1 MNTSRSIVE
10 VGVAMV
16 LKDRFSQEAGK
27 ISGSFRT
34 MMNDMNTW
42 NRGIQMSASNTMDF
56 GMQLVGGMA
65 RAYKYSA
72 GVQNEVWTASKI
84 AGATIAEQR
93 EMLQLAK
100 DVNEITPL
108 TASDVASG
116 QRYLAMAGNKF
127 DAIKEMIGPASKLA
141 SIFTMPVGQK
151 GGVADLMT
159 NIMSMYQIPMGE
171 AARVTDDLYTAV
183 TNANISLTDLAQSIS
198 YAGADMATAGVDLR
212 QTAAAIGVLGDMG
225 IQGSMAGT
233 SLANMIRYLQL
244 SLVNQKKK
252 GYNALADLG
261 LSPDEFFDAQG
272 NLIDL
277 YTIYQ
282 KFAKAAVDL
291 PSRIETPTFFNIFG
305 VRGNRG
311 MLPVLRDIASGRDK
325 MGKILATYD
334 QNMGAVN
341 RLNEERLKTDAGVID
356 QFESSIENLTVTAGA
371 ALGRIFTPV
380 LKVGNSIIKVINS
393 ISETWVGGFGLR
405 IGATAVVVGT
415 IVAGFNTVRG
425 IIRSVGYLQTIA
437 TASTEGMAA
446 AAIKTNTQFAIMEA
460 HMINRVNLMRTMV
473 QLQMMMGGVSMNK
486 AGRFYNTKTGRYVK
500 SYNTKT
506 GRYIKTP
513 NPGMSPATSLIGG
526 VVGGTVA
533 NQAGKQAAKTV
544 ATRSLASVGGRLLGL
559 IGGPWGLAI
568 TVGLPL
574 LIEVGSRLI
583 DSVDRN
589 TNAQDK
595 EDPSAIR
602 AQNEE
607 RFLNAMRA
615 AIRDGL
621 KDGKINISVDGEIL
635 GDYSLGSQ
643 QDYTGVALGL

>member
-159 NIMSMYQIPMGE
+159 NIMSMYQIPMGK

-334 QNMGAVN
+334 QNIGAVN

-380 LKVGNSIIKVINS
+380 LNVGNSIIKVINS

-405 IGATAVVVGT
+405 VAATGVVVGT

-437 TASTEGMAA
+437 TASTEGMSTATA
-446 AAIKTNTQFAIMEA
+446 KTNAQFVIMEA
-460 HMINRVNLMRTMV
+460 HLRNISFMMSSIAAQTLGMGKSIPLSGGFFMGKDKRGRAYYRDSMGRRVSQGTAL
-473 QLQMMMGGVSMNK
+473 
-486 AGRFYNTKTGRYVK
+486 
-500 SYNTKT
+500 
-506 GRYIKTP
+506 
-513 NPGMSPATSLIGG
+513 
-526 VVGGTVA
+526 GGTNLISTTVREGGK
-533 NQAGKQAAKTV
+533 QAGKKLATSAA
-544 ATRSLASVGGRLLGL
+544 LGLGGRLMGL
-559 IGGPWGLAI
+559 LGGPVGLAI
-568 TVGLPL
+568 TIGLPL
-574 LIEVGSRLI
+574 LIEVGSSLI
-583 DSVDRN
+583 KSVDRN
-589 TNAQDK
+589 TEAQSK

>member
-34 MMNDMNTW
+34 MMNDMSTW

-334 QNMGAVN
+334 QNIGAVN

-380 LKVGNSIIKVINS
+380 LNVGNSIIKVINS
-393 ISETWVGGFGLR
+393 ISETWAGSFGLR
-405 IGATAVVVGT
+405 VAATGVVVGT

-437 TASTEGMAA
+437 TASTEGMSMATA
-446 AAIKTNTQFAIMEA
+446 KTNAQFVIMEA
-460 HMINRVNLMRTMV
+460 HLRNISFMMSSIAAQTLGMGKSIPLSGGFFMGKDKRGRAYYRDSMGRRVSQGTAL
-473 QLQMMMGGVSMNK
+473 
-486 AGRFYNTKTGRYVK
+486 
-500 SYNTKT
+500 
-506 GRYIKTP
+506 
-513 NPGMSPATSLIGG
+513 
-526 VVGGTVA
+526 GGTNLISTTVREGGK
-533 NQAGKQAAKTV
+533 QAGKKLATSAA
-544 ATRSLASVGGRLLGL
+544 LGLGGRLMGL
-559 IGGPWGLAI
+559 LGGPVGLAI
-568 TVGLPL
+568 TIGLPL
-574 LIEVGSRLI
+574 LIEVGSSLI
-583 DSVDRN
+583 KSVDRN
-589 TNAQDK
+589 TEAQSK

>member
-1 MNTSRSIVE
+1 
-10 VGVAMV
+10 
-16 LKDRFSQEAGK
+16 
-27 ISGSFRT
+27 

-356 QFESSIENLTVTAGA
+356 QFESSLENLTVTAGA

-380 LKVGNSIIKVINS
+380 LNVGNSIIKVINS

-405 IGATAVVVGT
+405 VGATAVVVGT

-437 TASTEGMAA
+437 TASTEGMSA

-460 HMINRVNLMRTMV
+460 HMVRMVKLMRIMV
-473 QLQMMMGGVSMNK
+473 QLQMMSSGIGMNS
-486 AGRFYNTKTGRYVK
+486 AGRIHNTKTGRYVK
-500 SYNTKT
+500 
-506 GRYIKTP
+506 TP
-513 NPGMSPATSLIGG
+513 NPGVPLATTMAGNLAGG
-526 VVGGTVA
+526 ALAGAGAQVGSQVA
-533 NQAGKQAAKTV
+533 RQGAIKGLT
-544 ATRSLASVGGRLLGL
+544 SIGGRLMGL
-559 IGGPWGLAI
+559 LGGPWGLTI

-574 LIEVGSRLI
+574 LIEGISYLSN
-583 DSVDRN
+583 SVDRN
-589 TNAQDK
+589 TEAQNKEK
-595 EDPSAIR
+595 EDPTTIR

-607 RFLNAMRA
+607 RFINAVRLAIKEGMRDS
-615 AIRDGL
+615 R
-621 KDGKINISVDGEIL
+621 INISVDGQAV
-635 GDYSLGSQ
+635 GDYAPGSQ
-643 QDYTGVALGL
+643 QDFTGAAFVMGI

>member
-1 MNTSRSIVE
+1 MINASRSVIE

-16 LKDRFSQEAGK
+16 LRDRFSQEAGK

-42 NRGIQMSASNTMDF
+42 NRGIQMSASNSLDF

-100 DVNEITPL
+100 DVNAMTPL

-141 SIFTMPVGQK
+141 SIFTMPVGGK

-159 NIMSMYQIPMGE
+159 NIMSMYQIPMTD

-183 TNANISLTDLAQSIS
+183 TNANISLQDLAQSIS
-198 YAGADMATAGVDLR
+198 YAGADMVTAGVDLR

-252 GYNALADLG
+252 GYNALAGMG
-261 LSPDEFFDAQG
+261 LSPDDFFDAQG

-277 YTIYQ
+277 YSVYQ
-282 KFAKAAVDL
+282 KFAKAAADM

-325 MGKILATYD
+325 MGQILATYNK
-334 QNMGAVN
+334 NMGAVN
-341 RLNEERLKTDAGVID
+341 QMNEERLKTDAGVID
-356 QFESSIENLTVTAGA
+356 QWESSLENLTVTAGA
-371 ALGRIFTPV
+371 AMGRIFTPALEFGV
-380 LKVGNSIIKVINS
+380 KFVDVVNS
-393 ISETWVGGFGLR
+393 ISETWGGSFALR
-405 IGATAVVVGT
+405 VAATGVVVGT
-415 IVAGFNTVRG
+415 IVAGFRTLRG
-425 IIRSVGYLQTIA
+425 IMRMTSYLQALT
-437 TASTEGMAA
+437 TTETNGMSA

-460 HMINRVNLMRTMV
+460 HMVSMVNLMRTMV
-473 QLQMMMGGVSMNK
+473 QLQMMSSGIGMNSK
-486 AGRFYNTKTGRYVK
+486 GRFYNMKNGRYV
-500 SYNTKT
+500 
-506 GRYIKTP
+506 KTP
-513 NPGMSPATSLIGG
+513 NPGVPVATTMAGNLIGG
-526 VVGGTVA
+526 AVGGAAA
-533 NQAGKQAAKTV
+533 NAGSRAAGQVAAKGLT
-544 ATRSLASVGGRLLGL
+544 GMMGRFMGFL
-559 IGGPWGLAI
+559 GGPWGLAI
-568 TVGLPL
+568 SIGLPL
-574 LIEVGSRLI
+574 LIEVGGRLI
-583 DSVDRN
+583 SSIDKN
-589 TNAQDK
+589 TDAQNNK
-595 EDPSAIR
+595 EDDPLAIR

-607 RFLNAMRA
+607 RFINAMKS

-621 KDGKINISVDGEIL
+621 KEGKIGITIDGQSM
-635 GDYSLGSQ
+635 GDYTLGSQ
-643 QDYTGVALGL
+643 QDYTGVVLGL

>member
-34 MMNDMNTW
+34 MMNDMSTW

-356 QFESSIENLTVTAGA
+356 QFQSSLENLTVTAGA

-380 LKVGNSIIKVINS
+380 LNVGTYLVKIINS
-393 ISETWVGGFGLR
+393 ISETWAGSFGLR
-405 IGATAVVVGT
+405 VAATGVVVGT

-437 TASTEGMAA
+437 TASTEGMSTATA
-446 AAIKTNTQFAIMEA
+446 KTNAQFVIMEA
-460 HMINRVNLMRTMV
+460 HLRNISFMMSSIAAQTLGMGKSIPLSGGFFMGKDKRGRTYYRDSMGRRVSQGTAL
-473 QLQMMMGGVSMNK
+473 
-486 AGRFYNTKTGRYVK
+486 
-500 SYNTKT
+500 
-506 GRYIKTP
+506 
-513 NPGMSPATSLIGG
+513 
-526 VVGGTVA
+526 GGTNLISTTVREGGK
-533 NQAGKQAAKTV
+533 QAGKKLATSAAFG
-544 ATRSLASVGGRLLGL
+544 LGGRLMGL
-559 IGGPWGLAI
+559 LGGPVGLAI
-568 TVGLPL
+568 TIGLPL
-574 LIEVGSRLI
+574 LIEVGSSLI
-583 DSVDRN
+583 KSVDRN
-589 TNAQDK
+589 TEAQGK

>member
-334 QNMGAVN
+334 QNIGAVN

-380 LKVGNSIIKVINS
+380 LNVGNSIIKVINS

-405 IGATAVVVGT
+405 VGATAVVVGT

-437 TASTEGMAA
+437 TASTEGMSTATA
-446 AAIKTNTQFAIMEA
+446 KTNAQFVIMEA
-460 HMINRVNLMRTMV
+460 HLRNISFMMSSIAAQTLGMGKSIPLSGGFFMGKDKRGRAYYRDSMGRRVSQGTAL
-473 QLQMMMGGVSMNK
+473 
-486 AGRFYNTKTGRYVK
+486 
-500 SYNTKT
+500 
-506 GRYIKTP
+506 
-513 NPGMSPATSLIGG
+513 
-526 VVGGTVA
+526 GGTNLISTTVREGGK
-533 NQAGKQAAKTV
+533 QAGKKLATSAAFG
-544 ATRSLASVGGRLLGL
+544 LGGRLMGL
-559 IGGPWGLAI
+559 LGGPVGLAI
-568 TVGLPL
+568 TIGLPL
-574 LIEVGSRLI
+574 LIEVGSSLI
-583 DSVDRN
+583 KSVDRN
-589 TNAQDK
+589 TEAQGK

>member
-151 GGVADLMT
+151 GGVADLIT

-334 QNMGAVN
+334 QNIGAVN

-380 LKVGNSIIKVINS
+380 LNVGNSIIKVINS
-393 ISETWVGGFGLR
+393 ISETWVGSFGLR
-405 IGATAVVVGT
+405 VAATGVVVGT

-437 TASTEGMAA
+437 TASTEGMSTATA
-446 AAIKTNTQFAIMEA
+446 KTNAQFVIMEA
-460 HMINRVNLMRTMV
+460 HLRNISFMMSSIAAQTLGMGKSIPLSGGFFMGKDKRGRAYYRDSMGRRVSQGTAL
-473 QLQMMMGGVSMNK
+473 
-486 AGRFYNTKTGRYVK
+486 
-500 SYNTKT
+500 
-506 GRYIKTP
+506 
-513 NPGMSPATSLIGG
+513 
-526 VVGGTVA
+526 GGTNLISTTVREGGK
-533 NQAGKQAAKTV
+533 QAGKKLATSAA
-544 ATRSLASVGGRLLGL
+544 LGLGGRLMGL
-559 IGGPWGLAI
+559 LGGPVGLAI
-568 TVGLPL
+568 TIGLPL
-574 LIEVGSRLI
+574 LIEVGSSLI
-583 DSVDRN
+583 KSVDRN
-589 TNAQDK
+589 TEAQSK

>member
-334 QNMGAVN
+334 QNIGAVN

-356 QFESSIENLTVTAGA
+356 QFESSLENLTVTAGA

-393 ISETWVGGFGLR
+393 ISETWAGSFALR
-405 IGATAVVVGT
+405 VGATAVVVGT

-437 TASTEGMAA
+437 TASTEGMSA

-460 HMINRVNLMRTMV
+460 HMISMVNLMRTMV

-486 AGRFYNTKTGRYVK
+486 AGRFYNTKSTGRYV
-500 SYNTKT
+500 
-506 GRYIKTP
+506 KTP

-583 DSVDRN
+583 SSVDRN
-589 TNAQDK
+589 TDAQSK

-621 KDGKINISVDGEIL
+621 KDGKINISVNGEIL

>member
-34 MMNDMNTW
+34 MMNDMSTW

-159 NIMSMYQIPMGE
+159 NIMSMYQIPMTE

-356 QFESSIENLTVTAGA
+356 QFQSSLENLTVTAGA

-380 LKVGNSIIKVINS
+380 LNVGTYLVKIINS
-393 ISETWVGGFGLR
+393 ISETWAGSFGLR
-405 IGATAVVVGT
+405 VAATGVVVGT

-437 TASTEGMAA
+437 TASTEGMSTATA
-446 AAIKTNTQFAIMEA
+446 KTNAQFVIMEA
-460 HMINRVNLMRTMV
+460 HLRNISFMMSSIAAQTLGMGKSIPLSGGFFMGKDKRGRAYYRDSMGRRVSQGTAL
-473 QLQMMMGGVSMNK
+473 
-486 AGRFYNTKTGRYVK
+486 
-500 SYNTKT
+500 
-506 GRYIKTP
+506 
-513 NPGMSPATSLIGG
+513 
-526 VVGGTVA
+526 GGTNLISTTVREGGK
-533 NQAGKQAAKTV
+533 QAGKKLATSAAFG
-544 ATRSLASVGGRLLGL
+544 LGGRLMGL
-559 IGGPWGLAI
+559 LGGPVGLAI
-568 TVGLPL
+568 TIGLPL
-574 LIEVGSRLI
+574 LIEVGSSLI
-583 DSVDRN
+583 KSVDRN
-589 TNAQDK
+589 TEAQSK

>member
-34 MMNDMNTW
+34 MMNDMSTW

-127 DAIKEMIGPASKLA
+127 EAIKEMIGPASKLA

-282 KFAKAAVDL
+282 KFAKAAVNL

-334 QNMGAVN
+334 QNIGAVH

-356 QFESSIENLTVTAGA
+356 QFKSVIENLTVTAGA

-380 LKVGNSIIKVINS
+380 LRVGNSIIRVINS

-405 IGATAVVVGT
+405 VAATGVVVGT

-437 TASTEGMAA
+437 TASTEGMSTATA
-446 AAIKTNTQFAIMEA
+446 KTNAQLVIMEA
-460 HMINRVNLMRTMV
+460 HLRNISFMMSSIAAQTLRMGKSIPLSGGFFMGKGRRGRAYYRDSRGRRVSQGTAL
-473 QLQMMMGGVSMNK
+473 
-486 AGRFYNTKTGRYVK
+486 
-500 SYNTKT
+500 
-506 GRYIKTP
+506 
-513 NPGMSPATSLIGG
+513 
-526 VVGGTVA
+526 GGTNLISTTVREGGK
-533 NQAGKQAAKTV
+533 QAGKKLATSAA
-544 ATRSLASVGGRLLGL
+544 SGLGGRLMGL
-559 IGGPWGLAI
+559 LGGPVGLAI
-568 TVGLPL
+568 TIGLPL
-574 LIEVGSRLI
+574 LIEVGSSLI
-583 DSVDRN
+583 KSVDRN
-589 TNAQDK
+589 TEAQSK
-595 EDPSAIR
+595 EDPSVIR

-621 KDGKINISVDGEIL
+621 KDGKINISVDGKIL

>member
-334 QNMGAVN
+334 QNIGAVN

-356 QFESSIENLTVTAGA
+356 QFESSLENLTVTAGA

-380 LKVGNSIIKVINS
+380 LNVGTYLVKIINS
-393 ISETWVGGFGLR
+393 ISETWAGSFGLR
-405 IGATAVVVGT
+405 VAATAVVVGT

-437 TASTEGMAA
+437 TASTKGMSA
-446 AAIKTNTQFAIMEA
+446 AAIKTNTQFVIMEA
-460 HMINRVNLMRTMV
+460 HLRNISFMMSSIAAQTLGMGKSIPLSGGFFMGKDKRGRAYYRDSMGRRVSQGTAL
-473 QLQMMMGGVSMNK
+473 
-486 AGRFYNTKTGRYVK
+486 
-500 SYNTKT
+500 
-506 GRYIKTP
+506 
-513 NPGMSPATSLIGG
+513 
-526 VVGGTVA
+526 GGTNLISTTVREGGK
-533 NQAGKQAAKTV
+533 QAGKKLATSAAFG
-544 ATRSLASVGGRLLGL
+544 LGGRLMGL
-559 IGGPWGLAI
+559 LGGPVGLAI
-568 TVGLPL
+568 TIGLPL
-574 LIEVGSRLI
+574 LIEVGSSLI
-583 DSVDRN
+583 KSVDRN
-589 TNAQDK
+589 TEAQGK

>member
-159 NIMSMYQIPMGE
+159 NIMSMYQIPMTE
-171 AARVTDDLYTAV
+171 AVRVTDDLYTVV

-198 YAGADMATAGVDLR
+198 YVGADMATAGVDLR

-334 QNMGAVN
+334 QNIGAVN

-393 ISETWVGGFGLR
+393 ISETWVGSFGLR
-405 IGATAVVVGT
+405 VAATGVVVGT
-415 IVAGFNTVRG
+415 IVAGFNIVRG

-437 TASTEGMAA
+437 TASTEGMSTATA
-446 AAIKTNTQFAIMEA
+446 KTNAQFVIMEA
-460 HMINRVNLMRTMV
+460 HLRNISFMMSSIAAQTLGMGKSIPLSGGFFMGKDKRGRAYYRDSMGRRVSQGTAL
-473 QLQMMMGGVSMNK
+473 
-486 AGRFYNTKTGRYVK
+486 
-500 SYNTKT
+500 
-506 GRYIKTP
+506 
-513 NPGMSPATSLIGG
+513 
-526 VVGGTVA
+526 GGTNLISTTVREGGK
-533 NQAGKQAAKTV
+533 QAGKKLATSAA
-544 ATRSLASVGGRLLGL
+544 LGLGGRLMGL
-559 IGGPWGLAI
+559 LGGPVGLAI
-568 TVGLPL
+568 TIGLPL
-574 LIEVGSRLI
+574 LIEVGSSLI
-583 DSVDRN
+583 KSVDRN
-589 TNAQDK
+589 TEAQSK

>member
-34 MMNDMNTW
+34 MMNDMSTW

-261 LSPDEFFDAQG
+261 LSPDEFFDAKG
-272 NLIDL
+272 SLIDL

-334 QNMGAVN
+334 QNIGAVN
-341 RLNEERLKTDAGVID
+341 RLNEERLKTDAGAID
-356 QFESSIENLTVTAGA
+356 QFQSSLENLTVTAGA

-380 LKVGNSIIKVINS
+380 LNVGTYLVKIINS
-393 ISETWVGGFGLR
+393 ISETWAGSFGLR
-405 IGATAVVVGT
+405 VAATGVVVGT

-437 TASTEGMAA
+437 TASTEGMSTATA
-446 AAIKTNTQFAIMEA
+446 KTNAQFVIMEA
-460 HMINRVNLMRTMV
+460 HLRNISFMMSSIAAQTLGMGKSIPLSGGFFMGKDKRGRAYYRDSMGRRVSQGTAL
-473 QLQMMMGGVSMNK
+473 
-486 AGRFYNTKTGRYVK
+486 
-500 SYNTKT
+500 
-506 GRYIKTP
+506 
-513 NPGMSPATSLIGG
+513 
-526 VVGGTVA
+526 GGTNLISTTVREGGK
-533 NQAGKQAAKTV
+533 QAGKK
-544 ATRSLASVGGRLLGL
+544 LASAAFGLGGRLMGL
-559 IGGPWGLAI
+559 LGGPVGLAI
-568 TVGLPL
+568 TIGLPL
-574 LIEVGSRLI
+574 LIEVGSSLI
-583 DSVDRN
+583 KSVDRN
-589 TNAQDK
+589 TEAQSK

>member
-334 QNMGAVN
+334 QNIGAVN

-380 LKVGNSIIKVINS
+380 LNVGNSIIKVINS
-393 ISETWVGGFGLR
+393 ISETWVGSFGLR
-405 IGATAVVVGT
+405 VAATGVVVGT

-437 TASTEGMAA
+437 TASTEGMSTATV
-446 AAIKTNTQFAIMEA
+446 KTNAQFVIMEA
-460 HMINRVNLMRTMV
+460 HLRNISFMMSSIAAQTLGMGKSIPLSGGFFMGKDKRGRAYYRDSMGRRVSQDTAL
-473 QLQMMMGGVSMNK
+473 
-486 AGRFYNTKTGRYVK
+486 
-500 SYNTKT
+500 
-506 GRYIKTP
+506 
-513 NPGMSPATSLIGG
+513 
-526 VVGGTVA
+526 GGTNLISTTVREGGK
-533 NQAGKQAAKTV
+533 QAGKKLATSAA
-544 ATRSLASVGGRLLGL
+544 LGLGGRLMGL
-559 IGGPWGLAI
+559 LGGPVGLAI
-568 TVGLPL
+568 TIGLPL
-574 LIEVGSRLI
+574 LIEVGSSLI
-583 DSVDRN
+583 KSVDRN
-589 TNAQDK
+589 TEAQSK

>member
-34 MMNDMNTW
+34 MMNDMSTW

-282 KFAKAAVDL
+282 KFAKAAVNL

-334 QNMGAVN
+334 QNIGAVN

-356 QFESSIENLTVTAGA
+356 QFESSLENLTVTAGA

-380 LKVGNSIIKVINS
+380 LNVGTYLVKIINS
-393 ISETWVGGFGLR
+393 ISETWAGSFGLR
-405 IGATAVVVGT
+405 VAATGVVVGT
-415 IVAGFNTVRG
+415 IVAGFNMVRG

-437 TASTEGMAA
+437 TASTEGMSTATA
-446 AAIKTNTQFAIMEA
+446 KTNAQFVIMEA
-460 HMINRVNLMRTMV
+460 HLRNISFMMSSIAAQTLGMGKSISLSGGFFMGKDKRGRVYYRDS
-473 QLQMMMGGVSMNK
+473 MGRRVSQGT
-486 AGRFYNTKTGRYVK
+486 A
-500 SYNTKT
+500 
-506 GRYIKTP
+506 
-513 NPGMSPATSLIGG
+513 L
-526 VVGGTVA
+526 GGTNLISTTVREGGK
-533 NQAGKQAAKTV
+533 QAGKKLATSAAFG
-544 ATRSLASVGGRLLGL
+544 LGGRLMGL
-559 IGGPWGLAI
+559 LGGPVGLAI
-568 TVGLPL
+568 TIGLPL
-574 LIEVGSRLI
+574 LIEVGSSLI
-583 DSVDRN
+583 KSVDRN
-589 TNAQDK
+589 TEAQSK

>member
-334 QNMGAVN
+334 QNIGAVN

-380 LKVGNSIIKVINS
+380 LNVGNSIIKVINS
-393 ISETWVGGFGLR
+393 ISETWVGSFGLR
-405 IGATAVVVGT
+405 VAATGVVVGT

-437 TASTEGMAA
+437 TASTEGMSTATA
-446 AAIKTNTQFAIMEA
+446 KTNAQFVIMEA
-460 HMINRVNLMRTMV
+460 HLRNISFMMSSIAAQTLGMGKSIPLSGGFFMGKDKRGRAYYRDSMGRRVSQDTAL
-473 QLQMMMGGVSMNK
+473 
-486 AGRFYNTKTGRYVK
+486 
-500 SYNTKT
+500 
-506 GRYIKTP
+506 
-513 NPGMSPATSLIGG
+513 
-526 VVGGTVA
+526 GGTNLISTTVREGGK
-533 NQAGKQAAKTV
+533 QAGKKLATSAA
-544 ATRSLASVGGRLLGL
+544 LGLGGRLMGL
-559 IGGPWGLAI
+559 LGGPVGLAI
-568 TVGLPL
+568 TIGLPL
-574 LIEVGSRLI
+574 LIEVGSSLI
-583 DSVDRN
+583 KSVDRN
-589 TNAQDK
+589 TEAQSK

>member
-1 MNTSRSIVE
+1 
-10 VGVAMV
+10 
-16 LKDRFSQEAGK
+16 
-27 ISGSFRT
+27 
-34 MMNDMNTW
+34 
-42 NRGIQMSASNTMDF
+42 
-56 GMQLVGGMA
+56 
-65 RAYKYSA
+65 
-72 GVQNEVWTASKI
+72 
-84 AGATIAEQR
+84 
-93 EMLQLAK
+93 
-100 DVNEITPL
+100 
-108 TASDVASG
+108 
-116 QRYLAMAGNKF
+116 
-127 DAIKEMIGPASKLA
+127 
-141 SIFTMPVGQK
+141 MPVGQK

-356 QFESSIENLTVTAGA
+356 QFESSLENLTVTAGA

-380 LKVGNSIIKVINS
+380 LNVGNSIIKVINS

-405 IGATAVVVGT
+405 VGATAVVVGT

-437 TASTEGMAA
+437 TASTEGMSA

-460 HMINRVNLMRTMV
+460 HMVRMVNLMRTMV
-473 QLQMMMGGVSMNK
+473 QLQMMSSGIGMNS

-500 SYNTKT
+500 
-506 GRYIKTP
+506 TP
-513 NPGMSPATSLIGG
+513 NPGVPLATTMAGNLAGG
-526 VVGGTVA
+526 ALAGAGAQVGSQVA
-533 NQAGKQAAKTV
+533 RQGAIKGLT
-544 ATRSLASVGGRLLGL
+544 SIGGRLMGL
-559 IGGPWGLAI
+559 LGGPWGLAI

-574 LIEVGSRLI
+574 LIEGISYLSN
-583 DSVDRN
+583 SVDRN
-589 TNAQDK
+589 TEAQNKEK
-595 EDPSAIR
+595 EDPTTIR

-607 RFLNAMRA
+607 RFINAVRLAIKEGMRDS
-615 AIRDGL
+615 R
-621 KDGKINISVDGEIL
+621 INISVDGQAV
-635 GDYSLGSQ
+635 GDYAPGSQ
-643 QDYTGVALGL
+643 QDFTGAAFVHYIAIFVYIICFKINCYCFIYSLFFYFCCWKIIKYSTI

>member
-311 MLPVLRDIASGRDK
+311 ILPVLRDIASGRDK

-334 QNMGAVN
+334 QNIGAVN

-380 LKVGNSIIKVINS
+380 LNVGNSIIKVINS
-393 ISETWVGGFGLR
+393 ISETWVGSFGLR
-405 IGATAVVVGT
+405 VAATGVVVGT

-437 TASTEGMAA
+437 TASTEGMSTATA
-446 AAIKTNTQFAIMEA
+446 KTNAQFVIMEA
-460 HMINRVNLMRTMV
+460 HLRNISFMMSSIAAQTLGMGKSIPLSGGFFMGKDKRGRAYYRDSMGRRVSQGTAL
-473 QLQMMMGGVSMNK
+473 
-486 AGRFYNTKTGRYVK
+486 
-500 SYNTKT
+500 
-506 GRYIKTP
+506 
-513 NPGMSPATSLIGG
+513 
-526 VVGGTVA
+526 GGTNLISTTVREGGK
-533 NQAGKQAAKTV
+533 QAGKKLATSAA
-544 ATRSLASVGGRLLGL
+544 LGLGGRLMGL
-559 IGGPWGLAI
+559 LGGPVGLAI
-568 TVGLPL
+568 TIGLPL
-574 LIEVGSRLI
+574 LIEVGSSLI
-583 DSVDRN
+583 KSVDRN
-589 TNAQDK
+589 TEAQSK

>member
-34 MMNDMNTW
+34 MMNDMSTW

-151 GGVADLMT
+151 GGVADLIT

-252 GYNALADLG
+252 GYNALANLG

-334 QNMGAVN
+334 QNLGAVN

-405 IGATAVVVGT
+405 VGATAVVVGT

-437 TASTEGMAA
+437 TASTEGMSA

-460 HMINRVNLMRTMV
+460 HMVRMVNLMRTMV
-473 QLQMMMGGVSMNK
+473 HQLQMMSSGIGMNS

-500 SYNTKT
+500 
-506 GRYIKTP
+506 TP
-513 NPGMSPATSLIGG
+513 NPGVPLATTMAGNLAGG
-526 VVGGTVA
+526 ALAGAGAQVGSQVA
-533 NQAGKQAAKTV
+533 RQGAIKGLTFI
-544 ATRSLASVGGRLLGL
+544 GGRLMGLLGGSL
-559 IGGPWGLAI
+559 GLAI

-574 LIEVGSRLI
+574 LIEGISYLSN
-583 DSVDRN
+583 SVDRN
-589 TNAQDK
+589 TEAQNKEK
-595 EDPSAIR
+595 EDPTTIR

-607 RFLNAMRA
+607 RFINAVRLAIKEGMRDS
-615 AIRDGL
+615 R
-621 KDGKINISVDGEIL
+621 INISVDGQAV
-635 GDYSLGSQ
+635 GDYAPGSQ
-643 QDYTGVALGL
+643 QDFTGAAFVMGI

>member
-1 MNTSRSIVE
+1 
-10 VGVAMV
+10 
-16 LKDRFSQEAGK
+16 
-27 ISGSFRT
+27 
-34 MMNDMNTW
+34 
-42 NRGIQMSASNTMDF
+42 MSASNTMDF

-356 QFESSIENLTVTAGA
+356 QFESSLENLTVTAGA

-380 LKVGNSIIKVINS
+380 LNMGNSIIKVINS
-393 ISETWVGGFGLR
+393 ISETWAGSFALR
-405 IGATAVVVGT
+405 VGATAAVVGT

-437 TASTEGMAA
+437 TASTEGMSA

-460 HMINRVNLMRTMV
+460 HMISMVNLMRTMV
-473 QLQMMMGGVSMNK
+473 QLQMMMGGVSINK
-486 AGRFYNTKTGRYVK
+486 AGRFYNTKA
-500 SYNTKT
+500 

-574 LIEVGSRLI
+574 LIEVGSKLI

>member
-56 GMQLVGGMA
+56 GIQLVGGMA

-334 QNMGAVN
+334 QNIGAVN

-405 IGATAVVVGT
+405 VGATAVVVGT

-437 TASTEGMAA
+437 TASTEGMSA

-460 HMINRVNLMRTMV
+460 HLVSIVNLMRTMV
-473 QLQMMMGGVSMNK
+473 QLQMMSSGIGMNSV
-486 AGRFYNTKTGRYVK
+486 GRFYNTNGRYV
-500 SYNTKT
+500 
-506 GRYIKTP
+506 KTP
-513 NPGMSPATSLIGG
+513 NPGVPLATTMAGNLAGG
-526 VVGGTVA
+526 ALAGAGAQVGSQVV
-533 NQAGKQAAKTV
+533 KQGAIKG
-544 ATRSLASVGGRLLGL
+544 LASVGGRLLGL
-559 IGGPWGLAI
+559 LGGPWGLTI

-574 LIEVGSRLI
+574 LIEGISYLSN
-583 DSVDRN
+583 SVDRN
-589 TNAQDK
+589 TEAQNKEK
-595 EDPSAIR
+595 EDPTTIR

-607 RFLNAMRA
+607 RFINAVRLAIKEGMR
-615 AIRDGL
+615 DSS
-621 KDGKINISVDGEIL
+621 INISVNGQAV
-635 GDYSLGSQ
+635 GDYAPGSQ
-643 QDYTGVALGL
+643 QDFTGAAFVMGI

>member
-100 DVNEITPL
+100 DVNEITPI

-334 QNMGAVN
+334 QNIGAVN

-380 LKVGNSIIKVINS
+380 LNVGNSIIKVINS

-405 IGATAVVVGT
+405 VGATAVVVGT

-437 TASTEGMAA
+437 TASTEGMSTATA
-446 AAIKTNTQFAIMEA
+446 KTNAQFVIMEA
-460 HMINRVNLMRTMV
+460 HLRNISFMMSSIAAQTLGMGKSIPLSGGFFMGKDKRGRAYYRDSMGRRVSQGTAL
-473 QLQMMMGGVSMNK
+473 
-486 AGRFYNTKTGRYVK
+486 
-500 SYNTKT
+500 
-506 GRYIKTP
+506 
-513 NPGMSPATSLIGG
+513 
-526 VVGGTVA
+526 GGTNLISTTVREGGK
-533 NQAGKQAAKTV
+533 QAGKKLATSAA
-544 ATRSLASVGGRLLGL
+544 LGLGGRLMGL
-559 IGGPWGLAI
+559 LGGPVGLAI
-568 TVGLPL
+568 TIGLPL
-574 LIEVGSRLI
+574 LIEVGSSLI
-583 DSVDRN
+583 KSVDRN
-589 TNAQDK
+589 TEAQSK

>member
-42 NRGIQMSASNTMDF
+42 NRGIQMSASNTMNF

-159 NIMSMYQIPMGE
+159 NIMSMYQIPMTE
-171 AARVTDDLYTAV
+171 VARVTDDLYTAV

-198 YAGADMATAGVDLR
+198 YVGADMATAGVDLR

-334 QNMGAVN
+334 QNIGAVN

-380 LKVGNSIIKVINS
+380 LNVGNSIIKVINS
-393 ISETWVGGFGLR
+393 ISETWVGSFGLR
-405 IGATAVVVGT
+405 VAATGVVVGT

-437 TASTEGMAA
+437 TASTEGMSTATA
-446 AAIKTNTQFAIMEA
+446 KTNAQFVIMEA
-460 HMINRVNLMRTMV
+460 HLRNISFMMSSIAAQTLGMGKSIPLSGDFFMGKDKRGRAYYRDSMGRRVSQGTAL
-473 QLQMMMGGVSMNK
+473 
-486 AGRFYNTKTGRYVK
+486 
-500 SYNTKT
+500 
-506 GRYIKTP
+506 
-513 NPGMSPATSLIGG
+513 
-526 VVGGTVA
+526 GGTNLISTTVREGGK
-533 NQAGKQAAKTV
+533 QAGKKLATSAA
-544 ATRSLASVGGRLLGL
+544 LGLGGRLMRLL
-559 IGGPWGLAI
+559 GGPVGLAI
-568 TVGLPL
+568 TIGLPL
-574 LIEVGSRLI
+574 LIEVGSSLI
-583 DSVDRN
+583 KSVDRN
-589 TNAQDK
+589 TEAQSK

>member
-325 MGKILATYD
+325 MGKILATYP
-334 QNMGAVN
+334 QNIGAVN

-393 ISETWVGGFGLR
+393 ISETWAGGFALR
-405 IGATAVVVGT
+405 VGATAVVVGT

-437 TASTEGMAA
+437 TASTEGMSA

-460 HMINRVNLMRTMV
+460 HMVNMVNLMRTMV
-473 QLQMMMGGVSMNK
+473 QLQMMLSSGIGMNS
-486 AGRFYNTKTGRYVK
+486 ASRFYNTKNGRYV
-500 SYNTKT
+500 
-506 GRYIKTP
+506 KTP
-513 NPGMSPATSLIGG
+513 NPGVPLATSMAGNLAGG
-526 VVGGTVA
+526 ALAGAGAQVGSQVA
-533 NQAGKQAAKTV
+533 RQGAIKGLT
-544 ATRSLASVGGRLLGL
+544 SIGGRLMRLL
-559 IGGPWGLAI
+559 GGPWGLTI

-574 LIEVGSRLI
+574 LIEVGSSLI
-583 DSVDRN
+583 KSVDRN
-589 TNAQDK
+589 TEAQNK

>member
-277 YTIYQ
+277 YTIYR

-334 QNMGAVN
+334 QNLGAVN
-341 RLNEERLKTDAGVID
+341 RLNEERLKTDAGAID
-356 QFESSIENLTVTAGA
+356 QFQSSLENLTVTAGA

-380 LKVGNSIIKVINS
+380 LNVGTYLVKIINS
-393 ISETWVGGFGLR
+393 ISETWAGSFGLR
-405 IGATAVVVGT
+405 VAATGVVVGT
-415 IVAGFNTVRG
+415 IVAGFNTIRG

-437 TASTEGMAA
+437 TASTEGMSTATA
-446 AAIKTNTQFAIMEA
+446 KTNAQFVIMEA
-460 HMINRVNLMRTMV
+460 HLRNISFMMSSIAAQTLGMGKSIPLSGGFFMGKDKRGRAYYRDSMGRRVSQGTAL
-473 QLQMMMGGVSMNK
+473 
-486 AGRFYNTKTGRYVK
+486 
-500 SYNTKT
+500 
-506 GRYIKTP
+506 
-513 NPGMSPATSLIGG
+513 
-526 VVGGTVA
+526 GGTNLISTTVREGGK
-533 NQAGKQAAKTV
+533 QAGKKLATSAAFG
-544 ATRSLASVGGRLLGL
+544 LGGRLMGL
-559 IGGPWGLAI
+559 LGGPVGLAI
-568 TVGLPL
+568 TIGLPL
-574 LIEVGSRLI
+574 LIEVGSSLI
-583 DSVDRN
+583 KSVDRN
-589 TNAQDK
+589 TEAQDK

>member
-334 QNMGAVN
+334 QNIGAVN

-380 LKVGNSIIKVINS
+380 LNVGNSIIKVINS
-393 ISETWVGGFGLR
+393 ISETWVGSFGLR
-405 IGATAVVVGT
+405 VAATGVVVGT

-437 TASTEGMAA
+437 TASTEGMSTATA
-446 AAIKTNTQFAIMEA
+446 KTNAQFVIMEA
-460 HMINRVNLMRTMV
+460 HLRNISFMMSSIAAQTLGMGKSIPLSGGFFMGKDKRGRAYYRDSMGRRVSQGTAL
-473 QLQMMMGGVSMNK
+473 
-486 AGRFYNTKTGRYVK
+486 
-500 SYNTKT
+500 
-506 GRYIKTP
+506 
-513 NPGMSPATSLIGG
+513 
-526 VVGGTVA
+526 GGTNLISTTVREGGK
-533 NQAGKQAAKTV
+533 QAGKKLATSAA
-544 ATRSLASVGGRLLGL
+544 LGLGGRLMGL
-559 IGGPWGLAI
+559 LGGPVGLAI
-568 TVGLPL
+568 TIGLPL
-574 LIEVGSRLI
+574 LIEVGSSLI
-583 DSVDRN
+583 KSVDRN
-589 TNAQDK
+589 TEAQSK
-595 EDPSAIR
+595 EDPSTIR

>member
-282 KFAKAAVDL
+282 KFAKVAVDL

-356 QFESSIENLTVTAGA
+356 QFESSIGNLTVTAGA

-380 LKVGNSIIKVINS
+380 LNVGNSIIKVINS
-393 ISETWVGGFGLR
+393 ISETWAGSFALR
-405 IGATAVVVGT
+405 VGATAAVVGT

-437 TASTEGMAA
+437 TASTEGMSA

-460 HMINRVNLMRTMV
+460 HMISMVNLMRTMV
-473 QLQMMMGGVSMNK
+473 QLQRMMMMGGVSMNK
-486 AGRFYNTKTGRYVK
+486 AGRF
-500 SYNTKT
+500 YNTKT

-544 ATRSLASVGGRLLGL
+544 ATKGLASVGGRLLGL
-559 IGGPWGLAI
+559 LGGPWGLAI

>member
-34 MMNDMNTW
+34 MMNDMSTW

-72 GVQNEVWTASKI
+72 GVQNEIWTASKI
-84 AGATIAEQR
+84 AGATITEQR

-108 TASDVASG
+108 TALDVASG

-127 DAIKEMIGPASKLA
+127 EAIKEMIGPASKLA
-141 SIFTMPVGQK
+141 SIFTMTVGEK
-151 GGVADLMT
+151 GGVADLIT
-159 NIMSMYQIPMGE
+159 NIMSMYQIPMEE

-244 SLVNQKKK
+244 SLVDQKKK

-334 QNMGAVN
+334 QNMGIVN
-341 RLNEERLKTDAGVID
+341 RLNEERLKTDEGVIE
-356 QFESSIENLTVTAGA
+356 QFKSRLENLTVTAGA
-371 ALGRIFTPV
+371 AFGRIFTPV
-380 LKVGNSIIKVINS
+380 LKVASPIINLINS
-393 ISETWVGGFGLR
+393 ISETWAGGFALR
-405 IGATAVVVGT
+405 VGATAVVVGT
-415 IVAGFNTVRG
+415 IVAGFNTVRS

-437 TASTEGMAA
+437 TASTEGMSAA
-446 AAIKTNTQFAIMEA
+446 ATKTNTQFAIMKA
-460 HMINRVNLMRTMV
+460 HMISIVNLMRT
-473 QLQMMMGGVSMNK
+473 GVSINK
-486 AGRFYNTKTGRYVK
+486 AGRFYNTKTGRY
-500 SYNTKT
+500 
-506 GRYIKTP
+506 IKTP
-513 NPGMSPATSLIGG
+513 NPDMSPTTSLI
-526 VVGGTVA
+526 GGTVA
-533 NQAGKQAAKTV
+533 NQAGKQAAKKTV
-544 ATRSLASVGGRLLGL
+544 ATKGLASVGGRLLGL
-559 IGGPWGLAI
+559 LGGPWGLAI

-595 EDPSAIR
+595 EDPSVIR

-621 KDGKINISVDGEIL
+621 KDGKINISVNGEIL
-635 GDYSLGSQ
+635 RDYSLGSQ

>member
-34 MMNDMNTW
+34 MMNDMSTW

-159 NIMSMYQIPMGE
+159 NIMSMYQIPMTE

-244 SLVNQKKK
+244 SLVDQKKK

-341 RLNEERLKTDAGVID
+341 RLNEERLKTDAGAID
-356 QFESSIENLTVTAGA
+356 QFQSSLENLTVTAGA

-380 LKVGNSIIKVINS
+380 LNVGTYLVKIINS
-393 ISETWVGGFGLR
+393 ISETWAGSFGLR
-405 IGATAVVVGT
+405 VAATGVVVGT

-437 TASTEGMAA
+437 TASTEGMSTATA
-446 AAIKTNTQFAIMEA
+446 KTNAQFVIMEA
-460 HMINRVNLMRTMV
+460 HLRNISSMMSSIAAQTLGMGKSIPLSGGFFMGKDKRGRAYYRDSMGRRVSQGTAL
-473 QLQMMMGGVSMNK
+473 
-486 AGRFYNTKTGRYVK
+486 
-500 SYNTKT
+500 
-506 GRYIKTP
+506 
-513 NPGMSPATSLIGG
+513 
-526 VVGGTVA
+526 GGTNLISTTVREGGK
-533 NQAGKQAAKTV
+533 QAGKKLATSAAFG
-544 ATRSLASVGGRLLGL
+544 LGGRLMGLLG
-559 IGGPWGLAI
+559 GSVGLAI
-568 TVGLPL
+568 TIGLPL
-574 LIEVGSRLI
+574 LIEVGSSLI
-583 DSVDRN
+583 KSVDRN
-589 TNAQDK
+589 TEAQGK

>member
-93 EMLQLAK
+93 GMLQLAK

-108 TASDVASG
+108 TALDVASG

-151 GGVADLMT
+151 GGVADLIT
-159 NIMSMYQIPMGE
+159 NIMSMYQIPMSE

-261 LSPDEFFDAQG
+261 LSPNEFFDARG

-282 KFAKAAVDL
+282 KFAKVAVDL

-334 QNMGAVN
+334 QNIGAVN

-380 LKVGNSIIKVINS
+380 LNVGNSIIKVINS
-393 ISETWVGGFGLR
+393 ISETWVGSFGLR
-405 IGATAVVVGT
+405 VAATGVVVGT

-437 TASTEGMAA
+437 TASTEGMSMATA
-446 AAIKTNTQFAIMEA
+446 KTNAQFVIMEA
-460 HMINRVNLMRTMV
+460 HLRNISS
-473 QLQMMMGGVSMNK
+473 MM
-486 AGRFYNTKTGRYVK
+486 
-500 SYNTKT
+500 
-506 GRYIKTP
+506 
-513 NPGMSPATSLIGG
+513 SLIAAQILGMGKSIPLSGG
-526 VVGGTVA
+526 FFMGKDKRGRAYYRDSMGRRVSQGTALGGTNLISTTVHEGG
-533 NQAGKQAAKTV
+533 NQAGKKLATSAA
-544 ATRSLASVGGRLLGL
+544 LGLGGRLMGL
-559 IGGPWGLAI
+559 LGGPVGLAI
-568 TVGLPL
+568 TIGLPL
-574 LIEVGSRLI
+574 LIEVGSSLI
-583 DSVDRN
+583 KSVDRN
-589 TNAQDK
+589 TEAQSK

>member
-151 GGVADLMT
+151 GGVADLIT
-159 NIMSMYQIPMGE
+159 NIMSMYQIPMTE

-291 PSRIETPTFFNIFG
+291 PSRIETPTFFNILG

-334 QNMGAVN
+334 QNIGAVN

-356 QFESSIENLTVTAGA
+356 QFESIIENLTVTAGT

-380 LKVGNSIIKVINS
+380 LDVGNFIIKVINS

-405 IGATAVVVGT
+405 VGATAVVVGT

-437 TASTEGMAA
+437 TASTEGMSA

-460 HMINRVNLMRTMV
+460 HMVRMVNLMRTMV
-473 QLQMMMGGVSMNK
+473 QLQMMSSGIGMNS
-486 AGRFYNTKTGRYVK
+486 AGRFYNTKTGRYV
-500 SYNTKT
+500 N
-506 GRYIKTP
+506 KTP
-513 NPGMSPATSLIGG
+513 NPGVPLATTMAGNLAGG
-526 VVGGTVA
+526 ALAGAGAQVGSQVA
-533 NQAGKQAAKTV
+533 RQGAIKGLT
-544 ATRSLASVGGRLLGL
+544 SIGGRLMGL
-559 IGGPWGLAI
+559 LGGPWGLAI

-574 LIEVGSRLI
+574 LIDGISYLSN
-583 DSVDRN
+583 SVDRN
-589 TNAQDK
+589 TEAQNKEK
-595 EDPSAIR
+595 EDPTTIR

-607 RFLNAMRA
+607 RFIKAVRLAIKEGMR
-615 AIRDGL
+615 DSH
-621 KDGKINISVDGEIL
+621 INISVDGQAV
-635 GDYSLGSQ
+635 GDYAPGSQ
-643 QDYTGVALGL
+643 QDFTGAAFVMGI

>member
-1 MNTSRSIVE
+1 
-10 VGVAMV
+10 MV

-72 GVQNEVWTASKI
+72 GVQNEVWIASKI

-334 QNMGAVN
+334 QNIGAVN

-380 LKVGNSIIKVINS
+380 LNVGNSIIKVINS

-405 IGATAVVVGT
+405 IGATGVVVGT

-437 TASTEGMAA
+437 TASTEGMSTATA
-446 AAIKTNTQFAIMEA
+446 KTNAQFVIMEA
-460 HMINRVNLMRTMV
+460 HLRNISFMMSSIAAQTLGMGKSIPLSGGFFMGKNKRGRAYYRDSMGRRVSQGTAL
-473 QLQMMMGGVSMNK
+473 
-486 AGRFYNTKTGRYVK
+486 
-500 SYNTKT
+500 
-506 GRYIKTP
+506 
-513 NPGMSPATSLIGG
+513 
-526 VVGGTVA
+526 GGTNLISTTVREGGK
-533 NQAGKQAAKTV
+533 QAGKKLATSAA
-544 ATRSLASVGGRLLGL
+544 LGLGGRLMGL
-559 IGGPWGLAI
+559 LGGPVGLAI
-568 TVGLPL
+568 TIGLPL
-574 LIEVGSRLI
+574 LIEVGSSLI
-583 DSVDRN
+583 KSVDRN
-589 TNAQDK
+589 TEAQSK

>member
-334 QNMGAVN
+334 QNIGAVN

-405 IGATAVVVGT
+405 VAATGVVVGT

-437 TASTEGMAA
+437 TASTEGMSTATV
-446 AAIKTNTQFAIMEA
+446 KTNAQFVIMEA
-460 HMINRVNLMRTMV
+460 HLRNISFMMSSIAAQTLGMGKSIPLSGGFFMGKDKRGRAYYQDSMGRRVSQGTAL
-473 QLQMMMGGVSMNK
+473 
-486 AGRFYNTKTGRYVK
+486 
-500 SYNTKT
+500 
-506 GRYIKTP
+506 
-513 NPGMSPATSLIGG
+513 
-526 VVGGTVA
+526 GGTNLISTTVREGGK
-533 NQAGKQAAKTV
+533 QAGKKLATSAA
-544 ATRSLASVGGRLLGL
+544 LGLGGRLMGL
-559 IGGPWGLAI
+559 LGGPVGLAI
-568 TVGLPL
+568 TIGLPL
-574 LIEVGSRLI
+574 LIEVGSSLI
-583 DSVDRN
+583 KSVDRN
-589 TNAQDK
+589 TEAQSK

>member
-34 MMNDMNTW
+34 MMNDMSTW

-334 QNMGAVN
+334 QNIGAVN

-380 LKVGNSIIKVINS
+380 LNVGNSIIKVINS
-393 ISETWVGGFGLR
+393 ISETWVGSFGLR
-405 IGATAVVVGT
+405 VAATGVVVGT

-437 TASTEGMAA
+437 TASTEGMSTATA
-446 AAIKTNTQFAIMEA
+446 KTNAQFVIMEA
-460 HMINRVNLMRTMV
+460 HLRNISFMMSSIAAQTLGMGKSIPLSGGFFMGKDKRGRAYYRDSMGRRVSQGTAL
-473 QLQMMMGGVSMNK
+473 
-486 AGRFYNTKTGRYVK
+486 
-500 SYNTKT
+500 
-506 GRYIKTP
+506 
-513 NPGMSPATSLIGG
+513 
-526 VVGGTVA
+526 GGTNLISTTVREGGK
-533 NQAGKQAAKTV
+533 QAGKKLATSAA
-544 ATRSLASVGGRLLGL
+544 LGLGGRLMGL
-559 IGGPWGLAI
+559 LGGPVGLAI
-568 TVGLPL
+568 TIGLPL
-574 LIEVGSRLI
+574 LIEVGSSLI
-583 DSVDRN
+583 KSVDRN
-589 TNAQDK
+589 TEAQSK
-595 EDPSAIR
+595 EDPSTIR

>member
-141 SIFTMPVGQK
+141 SIFTMTVGQK

-334 QNMGAVN
+334 QNIGAVN

-380 LKVGNSIIKVINS
+380 LNVGNSIIKVINS
-393 ISETWVGGFGLR
+393 ISETWVGSFGLR
-405 IGATAVVVGT
+405 VAATGVVVGT

-437 TASTEGMAA
+437 TASTEGMSMATA
-446 AAIKTNTQFAIMEA
+446 KTNAQFVIMEA
-460 HMINRVNLMRTMV
+460 HLRNISF
-473 QLQMMMGGVSMNK
+473 MM
-486 AGRFYNTKTGRYVK
+486 
-500 SYNTKT
+500 
-506 GRYIKTP
+506 
-513 NPGMSPATSLIGG
+513 SLIAAQTLGMGKSIPLSGG
-526 VVGGTVA
+526 FFMGKAKRGGAYYRDSMGRRVSQGTALGGTNLISTTVREGGK
-533 NQAGKQAAKTV
+533 QAGKK
-544 ATRSLASVGGRLLGL
+544 LASAALGLGGRLMGL
-559 IGGPWGLAI
+559 LGGPVGLAI
-568 TVGLPL
+568 TIGLPL
-574 LIEVGSRLI
+574 LIEVGSSLI
-583 DSVDRN
+583 KSVDRN
-589 TNAQDK
+589 TEAQSK

>member
-34 MMNDMNTW
+34 MMDDMNTW

-151 GGVADLMT
+151 GGVADLIT

-356 QFESSIENLTVTAGA
+356 QFESSIEDLIVTAGA

-380 LKVGNSIIKVINS
+380 LNVGNSIIKVINS

-405 IGATAVVVGT
+405 VGATAVVVGT

-437 TASTEGMAA
+437 TASTKGMSA

-460 HMINRVNLMRTMV
+460 HMVRMVNLMRTMV
-473 QLQMMMGGVSMNK
+473 QLQMMSSGIGMNS
-486 AGRFYNTKTGRYVK
+486 AGRFYNYNTKTGRRYV
-500 SYNTKT
+500 
-506 GRYIKTP
+506 KTP
-513 NPGMSPATSLIGG
+513 NPGVPLATTMAGNLAGG
-526 VVGGTVA
+526 ALAGAGAQVGSQVV
-533 NQAGKQAAKTV
+533 KQGAIKGLT
-544 ATRSLASVGGRLLGL
+544 SIGGRLMGL
-559 IGGPWGLAI
+559 LGGPWGLAI

-574 LIEVGSRLI
+574 LIEGISYLSN
-583 DSVDRN
+583 SVDRN
-589 TNAQDK
+589 TEAQNKEK
-595 EDPSAIR
+595 EDPTTIR

-607 RFLNAMRA
+607 RFINAVRLAIKEGMRDS
-615 AIRDGL
+615 R
-621 KDGKINISVDGEIL
+621 INISVDGQAV
-635 GDYSLGSQ
+635 GDYAPGSQ
-643 QDYTGVALGL
+643 QDFTGAAFVMGI